1 MSTLLRRCCPLGTS
15 SAPPSCCSCPH
26 RGHSVFIC
34 SERKGCTQHLFFC
47 KLCFLCV
54 YVASASTSDRKITEF
69 FRKSA
74 GVTTFQ
80 ATSRMTTTCHPGNIK
95 KIVIGQAVL
104 VLTKTVLAKKE
115 KRMWQSTSAGHFK
128 HYVWVLGFFFFF
140 LSHYDGSLLFFIF
153 FFWMTMGRSF
163 HKPLASTFLTREN
176 KANVIWKGL
185 SLAKLCYQQVTF
197 SKSKKNRN
205 RQSLFSSHTT
215 LFVEC

>member
-140 LSHYDGSLLFFIF
+140 YL
-153 FFWMTMGRSF
+153 TMMEACCF
-163 HKPLASTFLTREN
+163 
-176 KANVIWKGL
+176 
-185 SLAKLCYQQVTF
+185 
-197 SKSKKNRN
+197 
-205 RQSLFSSHTT
+205 LFSFFGWRWGEAFTSPLPA
-215 LFVEC
+215 LFWQGKTKQMLSERACH